1 MTSPVER
8 LSYRAKK
15 VLGFLVA
22 KGLLRSPLL
31 LPKMG
36 NVKLTVEDFLYT
48 ASEVEPRVMAVLP
61 AAILHFPKTFLD
73 RDRLPT
79 KLVEILQNIRTGKT
93 EGPSLADVPYEEL
106 RRWALA
112 RVSDRRTKPLRE
124 RRIRKDFRFRPQ
136 ILRALKKA
144 ARERAVTETF
154 LIEEIL
160 AASLLDERN

>member
-1 MTSPVER
+1 MTSPADR

-22 KGLLRSPLL
+22 KGLLHSPFALS
-31 LPKMG
+31 KMG

-48 ASEVEPRVMAVLP
+48 ASEIEPRVMAVLP

-73 RDRLPT
+73 RDRFPE
-79 KLVEILQNIRTGKT
+79 KLVEILQNIKAGKT

-112 RVSDRRTKPLRE
+112 RVSDGRTKPLRQ
-124 RRIRKDFRFRPQ
+124 RRIRKDFRFRPH
-136 ILRALKKA
+136 ISRALEKA
-144 ARERAVTETF
+144 ARERRVTETF
-154 LIEEIL
+154 LIEEL
-160 AASLLDERN
+160 VAASLLKSSD